1 MYKNGTAR
9 LRQKVFAYFYQLR
22 HITHSC
28 TQKGIKLRGLRCW
41 YSNQGSLAKAAR
53 KLCSLLPGVFIAH
66 RVSKT
71 GHLNRDVNQK
81 LGKEQT
87 AIRFY

>member
-1 MYKNGTAR
+1 MYKNATAR
-9 LRQKVFAYFYQLR
+9 LRQKVVAYFYQLR

-28 TQKGIKLRGLRCW
+28 AQKGIKLSGLRCW

-71 GHLNRDVNQK
+71 GHLNRLQPETRKRANS
-81 LGKEQT
+81 
-87 AIRFY
+87 Y